1 VNKYVV
7 CPYSVAW
14 LLSAR
19 ERGESIGLIKPRDW
33 LVNLL
38 GVKPRGTRLVYL

>member
-1 VNKYVV
+1 MLYVLTQL
-7 CPYSVAW
+7 PGYYPHASV
-14 LLSAR
+14 
-19 ERGESIGLIKPRDW
+19 GESIGLIKPRDW